1 MREIELAALRRGDV
15 AFHPGPSCGSAT
27 VNLAV
32 STTDVSAKGALRTL
46 ACALACACPG
56 ALCPVLCARQLLRT
70 PAGQGPEAFVV
81 VNTQGGTSHEN

>member
-32 STTDVSAKGALRTL
+32 STTDVSANGALRTL
-46 ACALACACPG
+46 ACARPG

-70 PAGQGPEAFVV
+70 TAGQGPEAFVI
-81 VNTQGGTSHEN
+81 VNTLGGTSLELR